1 MMLTL
6 DIPME
11 DGSII
16 IAACCQGEEVLACLG
31 TQFAMQF
38 YFDIAVGG
46 L

>member
-11 DGSII
+11 DASII
-16 IAACCQGEEVLACLG
+16 IAACCQSEEVLACLG
-31 TQFAMQF
+31 AQFAMQF
-38 YFDIAVGG
+38 NLDVAVGR